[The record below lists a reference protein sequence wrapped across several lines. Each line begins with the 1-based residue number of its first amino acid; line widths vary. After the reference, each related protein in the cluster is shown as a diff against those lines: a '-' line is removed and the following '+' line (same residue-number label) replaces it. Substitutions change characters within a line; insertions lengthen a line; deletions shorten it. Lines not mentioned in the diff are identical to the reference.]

1 MHDYDVAFKLILR
14 ESADLTLRE
23 LAGTAIA
30 TWHNVELPETN
41 ARLDLLGESAA
52 GELVHVELQSTNDAT
67 IPRRMAEY
75 YLKIDHRFARF
86 ATQVVLYVGQA
97 PLTMAAEYRSPKMR
111 HSFRMADV
119 RELDGASLLR
129 SPWIGDNIIA
139 VLTRL
144 PDSRRTVHEVLERI
158 AELEEG
164 ARQTALDRLAIVAGL
179 RKLGQVIK
187 EESERMP
194 ILDDIL
200 DHDLLGPEFRK
211 GELKGRVEGELKGR
225 VEGEQNLLRLQIAK
239 RFGTLPAW
247 AEARLAGRT
256 LPELEAL
263 GLRLLEAG
271 SLEELL
277 P

>member
-1 MHDYDVAFKLILR
+1 MHEYYVAFKLILR

-23 LAGTAIA
+23 LAGTTIA

-52 GELVHVELQSTNDAT
+52 GELIHIELQSTNDAT
-67 IPRRMAEY
+67 IARRMAEY

-97 PLTMAAEYRSPKMR
+97 PLAMPAEYRSPKMR

-119 RELDGASLLR
+119 RELDGARLLR
-129 SPWIGDNIIA
+129 SPRIGDNIIA

-158 AELEEG
+158 AGLEEG

-211 GELKGRVEGELKGR
+211 GELKGRVEGE
-225 VEGEQNLLRLQIAK
+225 QNLLRLQITK
-239 RFGTLPAW
+239 RFGTIPAW
-247 AEARLAGRT
+247 AEDRLAGLT
-256 LPELEAL
+256 SPELEAL
-263 GLRLLEAG
+263 GLRLLEAR
-271 SLEELL
+271 SLEDLL
-277 P
+277 S

>member
-1 MHDYDVAFKLILR
+1 MHEYDVAFKLILR

-52 GELVHVELQSTNDAT
+52 GELVHIELQSTNDPT

-97 PLTMAAEYRSPKMR
+97 PLAMPAEYRSPKMR

-139 VLTRL
+139 VFARV

-158 AELEEG
+158 AGLEEG
-164 ARQTALDRLAIVAGL
+164 ARQTAPDRLAIVAGL

>member
-1 MHDYDVAFKLILR
+1 
-14 ESADLTLRE
+14 
-23 LAGTAIA
+23 
-30 TWHNVELPETN
+30 
-41 ARLDLLGESAA
+41 
-52 GELVHVELQSTNDAT
+52 
-67 IPRRMAEY
+67 
-75 YLKIDHRFARF
+75 
-86 ATQVVLYVGQA
+86 
-97 PLTMAAEYRSPKMR
+97 MAAEYRSPKMR
-111 HSFRMADV
+111 QYFRVADV

-139 VLTRL
+139 LLTRL

-211 GELKGRVEGELKGR
+211 GELKGRVEGE
-225 VEGEQNLLRLQIAK
+225 QNLLRLQITK
-239 RFGTLPAW
+239 RFGTIPAW
-247 AEARLAGRT
+247 AEDRLAGLT
-256 LPELEAL
+256 SPELEAL
-263 GLRLLEAG
+263 GLRLLEAR
-271 SLEELL
+271 SLEDLL
-277 P
+277 S